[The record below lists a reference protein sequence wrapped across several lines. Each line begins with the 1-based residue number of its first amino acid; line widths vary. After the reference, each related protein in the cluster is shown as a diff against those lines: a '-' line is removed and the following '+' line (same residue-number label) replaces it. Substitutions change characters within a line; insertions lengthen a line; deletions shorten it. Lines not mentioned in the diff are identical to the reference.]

1 MQSATATRLEYKKF
15 QGSAFSKV
23 VFEGNL
29 TFSQSKRRI
38 FCNHKELKYDGSVSR
53 TNWQKVDRVA
63 VSAQKY
69 LIALARKSLSVL
81 LTLTHADRKRGDHS
95 L

>member
-1 MQSATATRLEYKKF
+1 VALFWPGQVLLKIMQSATATRLGYKKF

-38 FCNHKELKYDGSVSR
+38 FCSHEELKYDGSVSG
-53 TNWQKVDRVA
+53 TNSEK
-63 VSAQKY
+63 
-69 LIALARKSLSVL
+69 LIVW
-81 LTLTHADRKRGDHS
+81 
-95 L
+95 